1 MKACFGVVKYRLGS
15 KPKLG
20 TMPGVYFKTSDCSG
34 FVRWLLYGA
43 SHGKVTL
50 RTGSWY
56 QHKWCDD
63 EGFKKVKYSEV
74 AKLKDS
80 RLRIAFIRPEDGKI
94 GHVWLVINDQTI
106 EACAGRGAC
115 RRKWDT
121 PILINNVD
129 ATYVLTDPLH

>member
-34 FVRWLLYGA
+34 FVGWLLYGA

-56 QHKWCDD
+56 QRKWCDD

-80 RLRIAFIRPEDGKI
+80 RLRIAFIRPESGKI
-94 GHVWLVINDQTI
+94 GHVWLVINGQTI
-106 EACAGRGAC
+106 ECYGGHGVGR
-115 RRKWDT
+115 RPWDT
-121 PILINNVD
+121 KVLMDNVSD
-129 ATYVLTDPLH
+129 CYVLTDKI